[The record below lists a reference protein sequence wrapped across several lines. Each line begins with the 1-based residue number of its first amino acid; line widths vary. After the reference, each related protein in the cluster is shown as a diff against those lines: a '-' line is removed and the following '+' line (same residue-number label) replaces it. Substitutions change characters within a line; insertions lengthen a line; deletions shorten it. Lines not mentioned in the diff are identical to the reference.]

1 MILDNKE
8 NQALL
13 ALLAYALFGQEMSI
27 DAASINWDLVVAEA
41 NRHAVTAL
49 LYPSVKRLA
58 GVPDAVVDRIR
69 NAAMLSAAK
78 ADDMLHSQSEVI
90 AALQEKGIPC
100 AVLKG
105 FSVAYCYPHPE
116 LRVPGDIDL
125 LIGEEK
131 LEAACAAM
139 EKIGYMRDHETAMH
153 VNFHGKGDS
162 LELHRSASVF
172 PESEKGR
179 YAHAYMTQALQH
191 VEQAEIDGISF
202 PMLSLPYQMVS
213 LLAHTERH
221 MGSVGIGLRQIC
233 DWAVMI
239 HAHREEISEKELI
252 QLDRCGLLLFAKVIT
267 RICEKY
273 LGLPGLSWTKDA
285 PEETVDAVMQ
295 DIFLSGN
302 FHVHNSRNR
311 ISSVMMDRAGENGK
325 NSNIVRN
332 YIHYVQKRVRWA
344 GCTGS
349 LGGNRQYGQRSHPPG
364 RRTVRS
370 SLYSLRK
377 KLPLLALVG
386 QMGGRIPV
394 GAPHDDAKQSRRRI
408 PPRHL
413 RAGFLPLVCR

>member
-1 MILDNKE
+1 
-8 NQALL
+8 
-13 ALLAYALFGQEMSI
+13 
-27 DAASINWDLVVAEA
+27 
-41 NRHAVTAL
+41 
-49 LYPSVKRLA
+49 
-58 GVPDAVVDRIR
+58 
-69 NAAMLSAAK
+69 MLSAAK
-78 ADDMLHSQSEVI
+78 ADDMLHNQSEVI

-105 FSVAYCYPHPE
+105 FSVACCYPHSE

-131 LEAACAAM
+131 LEAACATM
-139 EKIGYMRDHETAMH
+139 EKIGYTRDHETAMH
-153 VNFHGKGDS
+153 VNFHRTGVS

-172 PESEKGR
+172 PENEKGW
-179 YAHAYMTQALQH
+179 YAHAYMAQALQH

-202 PMLSLPYQMVS
+202 PVLSLPYQMVS

-311 ISSVMMDRAGENGK
+311 ISSVMMDRAGEYGK

-332 YIHYVQKRVRWA
+332 YIRHIQKRVRQNYKWA
-344 GCTGS
+344 KSPLWIPLFCAYFPI
-349 LGGNRQYGQRSHPPG
+349 QYFYRILRG
-364 RRTVRS
+364 RRKYVSVSGTINMAKSREKMLRDLK
-370 SLYSLRK
+370 LY
-377 KLPLLALVG
+377 
-386 QMGGRIPV
+386 Q
-394 GAPHDDAKQSRRRI
+394 
-408 PPRHL
+408 
-413 RAGFLPLVCR
+413 

>member
-153 VNFHGKGDS
+153 VNFHGKGVS

-311 ISSVMMDRAGENGK
+311 ISSVMMDRAGEYGK

-332 YIHYVQKRVRWA
+332 YIRHIQKRVRQNYKWA
-344 GCTGS
+344 KSPLWIPLFCAYFPI
-349 LGGNRQYGQRSHPPG
+349 QYFYRILRG
-364 RRTVRS
+364 RRKYVSISGTIDMAKSREKMLRDLK
-370 SLYSLRK
+370 LY
-377 KLPLLALVG
+377 
-386 QMGGRIPV
+386 Q
-394 GAPHDDAKQSRRRI
+394 
-408 PPRHL
+408 
-413 RAGFLPLVCR
+413 